1 MKVKTVTDRQI
12 IEGKR
17 YDIHVQGWKLSKQY
31 STILYK
37 NINKEDIVN
46 IALGVYDEFMHSLK
60 STGSLNKDKN
70 YFKLWEMLF
79 NTLNKDKHSF
89 EFKKGVIKN
98 VYYTSLK
105 KIDYKING
113 NNL

>member
-17 YDIHVQGWKLSKQY
+17 FDNHVQGWKLSKQY
-31 STILYK
+31 SDILYK
-37 NINKEDIVN
+37 NINKEDIVT

-60 STGSLNKDKN
+60 STGLLNKDKN
-70 YFKLWEMLF
+70 YYKLWESMF
-79 NTLNKDKHSF
+79 QTLKKDKHSF
-89 EFKKGVIKN
+89 ELKKGIIKN

-105 KIDYKING
+105 KNR
-113 NNL
+113 L